1 MNNSKF
7 AEFKKDIKAYYTEY
21 YDQYNGVDI
30 DISNNNL
37 VLQNCLE
44 NFNEIAEYYNTVQDG
59 HILNDFK
66 DQYGDMQLKDSS
78 VKKLL
83 DWLKNEDL
91 MFTFEHDFTIDKGAD
106 YYMSK
111 HAFMIYKDDEPQED
125 LSHWLNGE
133 KLTEKQKSTIESEL
147 SIYINEE
154 QTYLYIHCIS
164 FEFTLP
170 KKAIL
175 SAYADYKRGQK

>member
-91 MFTFEHDFTIDKGAD
+91 MLTFEHDFIIDKGDD

-111 HAFMIYKDDEPQED
+111 NACLMYKEEEPCEC
-125 LSHWLNGE
+125 LEYWLDGE
-133 KLTEKQKSTIESEL
+133 KLTDLQKSTIENEL
-147 SIYINEE
+147 ISYINSD

-175 SAYADYKRGQK
+175 SAYADYKRGQR